1 MEVYKNGSLGSVFA
15 TVWQSKEYNL
25 ENAEQ
30 QRLKG
35 FQMRTISIHIIWHTT
50 IQRLFDVHFALS
62 NDLWIRLWAP
72 YAQCLTDCLLE
83 M

>member
-1 MEVYKNGSLGSVFA
+1 VYKNGSLRSVFA
-15 TVWQSKEYNL
+15 TVWKSKEYNL
-25 ENAEQ
+25 ENAGQ

-35 FQMRTISIHIIWHTT
+35 FPMRTISIHIIWHTT
-50 IQRLFDVHFALS
+50 IQRLFDVHFALP

-72 YAQCLTDCLLE
+72 YAQCLTDCLFE